1 MTAKTSHQHF
11 CVEECVFRRVYV
23 TRYALTHEKNP
34 AFEALPGLGKEG
46 GLVTDFAASGP
57 MWQFAYTLRALRP
70 AGWVHVYEEEL
81 DLWQPYRTPKDYAAG
96 PEPFF
101 VPVHKDATHV
111 YMAYSET
118 KWPQA
123 YWDQLK
129 ADGSYKTRMQR
140 IELTTPGTRHT
151 APMEQYTQLVEE
163 FREKPGKLLS
173 LRHLMADKV
182 FQPVS
187 LDYQEGEAGQESE
200 AGQEGEADQEA
211 KAKEAKARLVGE
223 RWQNSAN
230 PFGITDENLYAPK
243 SEQKEF
249 FPLPRPFTPDAAAD
263 PAPVLAALADPLGEG
278 RDLAVIHCN
287 NMEDVQ
293 LYTGYYG
300 YTYLL
305 GKMFVSLE
313 KQTEQKFTL
322 VDPDSYDES
331 SPEDFSTIT
340 VTTSLVEQ
348 AIPGRPWIAFLH
360 AQEAMRGEFKKLL
373 QEYIGC
379 WRRWLLAPEAP
390 HTFFWALRDYTF
402 AGAGPD
408 VLTGGRKA
416 FACCHAWMDSSL
428 PDAESIQGLFADETW
443 KTYFKRFLALGTAC
457 DEYANMLV
465 SLLAKAGLTSSPR
478 QYKDLIDHATAFVR
492 GQPNVLPYQGEGQ
505 TVRHFMEHTL
515 VFHDAE
521 DEAAGQDADEA
532 KEGQEAE
539 DARFKAL
546 WEEDSKGREWLRWD
560 VQSAVLIHY
569 GHNPPSIHGLSVFDV
584 AAHVR
589 NRSLCNALS
598 TLNALNMWVGNAI
611 LFSTGFITLVQG
623 LKEGDEFKTAD
634 GMTSTVAS
642 IADYAAFRI
651 IQSNSLPQVGNLSK
665 AANASRNAL
674 GSTAG
679 SMSTTKGMMAASRY
693 LTVHIARVLLGL
705 AWAITAFKD
714 MHEDFKKG
722 HKEGLILGATGTLL
736 GLIAFFTAGWTL
748 PLVLGLLS
756 LGAWFMRAWAN
767 SKAELKKLLEDSYWG
782 LLEPPIKAFSFRLFR
797 ENGWSY
803 YAPFETFPPVMNVAR
818 FAHLQQ
824 LFDKLAPVNVR
835 VFFEPDRPAPM
846 PQSAAPE
853 MLPVNTNLPMRPTRV
868 EVELS
873 KLFVSMEEAKVT
885 VLERWDDEP
894 KPYPHVVIRK
904 HVGPPRVSDN
914 EEKVKFEF
922 WLYEEMLMLDNLL
935 TRQRKG
941 SGKYMVFTIE
951 VVYLN
956 AHTRQKETYSVSY
969 RYMRPIYFTPD
980 FVEKKRGTL
989 LTGKE

>member
-34 AFEALPGLGKEG
+34 AFEAIPSLGKEG

-70 AGWVHVYEEEL
+70 AGWVHVYDEEL
-81 DLWQPYRTPKDYAAG
+81 DLLRPYDTPINYDQG
-96 PEPFF
+96 LEPFS

-123 YWDQLK
+123 YWDQLR

-140 IELTTPGTRHT
+140 IELTTPGARHT

-163 FREKPGKLLS
+163 FREQPGKLLS
-173 LRHLMADKV
+173 LRHLMADEV

-187 LDYQEGEAGQESE
+187 LDYQEGEAGQE
-200 AGQEGEADQEA
+200 GEADQKTKEA

-230 PFGITDENLYAPK
+230 PFGITDKNLYARK

-313 KQTEQKFTL
+313 KQTEQEFTL

-348 AIPGRPWIAFLH
+348 AIPDRPWVAFLH

-408 VLTGGRKA
+408 VLTGGREA

-428 PDAESIQGLFADETW
+428 PDAESIRGLFADETW

-492 GQPNVLPYQGEGQ
+492 GQPNVLPYQGEGK

-521 DEAAGQDADEA
+521 DEAAGQDADDTKAGE
-532 KEGQEAE
+532 EAE

-546 WEEDSKGREWLRWD
+546 WEEDSKGRECLRWD
-560 VQSAVLIHY
+560 VQSAVLTHY

-623 LKEGDEFKTAD
+623 LKEGDEFKTMD
-634 GMTSTVAS
+634 GMTSTAAS

-651 IQSNSLPQVGNLSK
+651 IQSNSLPQVGHLSK

-679 SMSTTKGMMAASRY
+679 SMSTTKGMIAASRY
-693 LTVHIARVLLGL
+693 LTVFFARVLLGL

-714 MHEDFKKG
+714 MHEDFEKG
-722 HKEGLILGATGTLL
+722 HKEGLSWGVIGTVL
-736 GLIAFFTAGWTL
+736 GLIAFFKARLALAMILWVLAG
-748 PLVLGLLS
+748 GS
-756 LGAWFMRAWAN
+756 WFMRAWAN
-767 SKAELKKLLEDSYWG
+767 SKAELKTLLQKSYWG
-782 LLEPPIKAFSFRLFR
+782 QKEHAVIDPFSFRTFR
-797 ENGWSY
+797 KENSHY
-803 YAPFETFPPVMNVAR
+803 YDPFEEFTSKRNVAHY
-818 FAHLQQ
+818 ADLQQ
-824 LFDKLAPVNVR
+824 LFDKLAPVKVR
-835 VFFEPDRPAPM
+835 VFFETDRPVPM
-846 PQSAAPE
+846 PQGAAPE
-853 MLPVNTNLPMRPTRV
+853 MLPVKRIWAMTRTRV

-904 HVGPPRVSDN
+904 YVAPPRVSDN
-914 EEKVKFEF
+914 EERVKFQIS
-922 WLYEEMLMLDNLL
+922 LNEEMLMLDNLL

-969 RYMRPIYFTPD
+969 RCMRPIYFTPD
-980 FVEKKRGTL
+980 FIEKKRATL

>member
-34 AFEALPGLGKEG
+34 AFEAIPSLGKEG

-70 AGWVHVYEEEL
+70 AGWVHVYDEEL
-81 DLWQPYRTPKDYAAG
+81 DLFRAYDTPINYDQG
-96 PEPFF
+96 LEPFS

-123 YWDQLK
+123 YRDQLR

-140 IELTTPGTRHT
+140 IELTTPGARHT

-163 FREKPGKLLS
+163 FREQPGKLLS
-173 LRHLMADKV
+173 LRHLMADNV
-182 FQPVS
+182 FEPVS
-187 LDYQEGEAGQESE
+187 LDYQEGEAGQES
-200 AGQEGEADQEA
+200 EADQEA

-223 RWQNSAN
+223 RWRNSAN
-230 PFGITDENLYAPK
+230 PFGITDDKLYARK
-243 SEQKEF
+243 SEQEKF
-249 FPLPRPFTPDAAAD
+249 FPLPPQFTPDAAAD

-313 KQTEQKFTL
+313 KETKRKVTRFDEDKM
-322 VDPDSYDES
+322 DPLCPELIPTIQVVT
-331 SPEDFSTIT
+331 SP
-340 VTTSLVEQ
+340 VEQ
-348 AIPGRPWIAFLH
+348 AIPGRPWIAFLQ

-390 HTFFWALRDYTF
+390 HTFFWALRDYTY

-408 VLTGGRKA
+408 ALAGGRKA
-416 FACCHAWMDSSL
+416 FACCHAWMDNSL
-428 PDAESIQGLFADETW
+428 PDAENIQGLFADETW
-443 KTYFKRFLALGTAC
+443 KTYFKRFLALGTEC

-492 GQPNVLPYQGEGQ
+492 GQPNVLPYQGEGK

-521 DEAAGQDADEA
+521 DEAAAKKAAEA
-532 KEGQEAE
+532 NAGQEAE
-539 DARFKAL
+539 NAKNGQGAADALFKLL
-546 WEEDSKGREWLRWD
+546 WEEDSKGREWLRWN
-560 VQSAVLIHY
+560 VHNAVVSLY
-569 GHNPPSIHGLSVFDV
+569 ERNPPSIHGLSVFDV
-584 AAHVR
+584 AAHVN

-611 LFSTGFITLVQG
+611 GFSSGFKTLVQG
-623 LKEGDEFKTAD
+623 LKEDDDMKIAGGLA
-634 GMTSTVAS
+634 GIGAV
-642 IADYAAFRI
+642 IADFAAMKI
-651 IQSNSLPQVGNLSK
+651 IRNHALPILSNLSG
-665 AANASRNAL
+665 AANASEV
-674 GSTAG
+674 
-679 SMSTTKGMMAASRY
+679 ASRLVIGARILSIPRF
-693 LTVHIARVLLGL
+693 LTHVIARPLLCI
-705 AWAITAFKD
+705 AWAVTSFKD
-714 MHEDFKKG
+714 IEEDLEKG
-722 HKEGLILGATGTLL
+722 HDEGAAWAVVCSYFSLVAIFATSGPVLVFATIAAVGAYLIRNSINSNAELVTLL
-736 GLIAFFTAGWTL
+736 Q
-748 PLVLGLLS
+748 
-756 LGAWFMRAWAN
+756 
-767 SKAELKKLLEDSYWG
+767 KSYWG
-782 LLEPPIKAFSFRLFR
+782 RLEQPIQAFSYRLFR
-797 ENGWSY
+797 QNGWSY

-835 VFFEPDRPAPM
+835 VFFETDRPAPM
-846 PQSAAPE
+846 PQGAAPE
-853 MLPVNTNLPMRPTRV
+853 MLPVNKNVPGRPTRV

-873 KLFVSMEEAKVT
+873 KVFVSMEEAKVT
-885 VLERWDDEP
+885 VLERWDDEAS
-894 KPYPHVVIRK
+894 PYPHVVRRK
-904 HVGPPRVSDN
+904 HVAPPLVTDKQER
-914 EEKVKFEF
+914 VKFEF

-935 TRQRKG
+935 TRQRRG
-941 SGKYMVFTIE
+941 SGKYMIFTIG
-951 VVYLN
+951 VAYVN
-956 AHTRQKETYSVSY
+956 AHTRQKEAYSVSY
-969 RYMRPIYFTPD
+969 RCMRPIYFTPD
-980 FVEKKRGTL
+980 YVEKMRGTPL
-989 LTGKE
+989 AGKE